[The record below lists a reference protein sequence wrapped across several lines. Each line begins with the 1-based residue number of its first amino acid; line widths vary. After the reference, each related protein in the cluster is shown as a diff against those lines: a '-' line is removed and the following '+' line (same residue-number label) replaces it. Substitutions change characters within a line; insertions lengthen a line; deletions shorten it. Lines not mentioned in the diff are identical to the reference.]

1 MRRPDLH
8 LHTTASDGQFDVWQ
22 VARLVAR
29 ADVTLF
35 AITDHDTLD
44 ALPAAADA
52 AYERGLAFLPGVEI
66 STEGDEEVHI
76 LGYGVRYDD
85 PVLNAF
91 FRDMQEQRVS
101 RVLAGRRAPVRP
113 EPQKRV
119 RPEGPGREDRG
130 ARQGMGGG
138 RVRPPVLFGVHGV
151 AHSDQDPV
159 EIPVLRPVYPVFH
172 HDQARP
178 GGQRQVDLSMQVPE
192 YEAVDMCALREIKR
206 PLV

>member
-66 STEGDEEVHI
+66 STEGDEEVHV
-76 LGYGVRYDD
+76 LGYGVRHDD
-85 PVLNAF
+85 PVLNGF
-91 FRDMQEQRVS
+91 FQTM
-101 RVLAGRRAPVRP
+101 
-113 EPQKRV
+113 
-119 RPEGPGREDRG
+119 REDRVNRVRLIG
-130 ARQGMGGG
+130 DQLKALGMELPETQAMLKIEKKPVLSVKDERDMYIMNGIANKASPAEIDQKLHEQGMET
-138 RVRPPVLFGVHGV
+138 LW
-151 AHSDQDPV
+151 SQT
-159 EIPVLRPVYPVFH
+159 
-172 HDQARP
+172 
-178 GGQRQVDLSMQVPE
+178 
-192 YEAVDMCALREIKR
+192 
-206 PLV
+206 